1 MRILPRSLLGQY
13 HLSATAGICLWLPI
27 CKLDLCSMEPSSP
40 KQETVSEEHYYQRY
54 TAALY
59 GGAIQ
64 RGVQL
69 HLPVRLVFFS
79 CSLQEIIKDRR
90 ILMTN
95 YVHRKVKGQ
104 PVEWR
109 LAAYKTP
116 VLSLAIQARLSRQLA
131 PHQPSRK

>member
-59 GGAIQ
+59 GGAI
-64 RGVQL
+64 
-69 HLPVRLVFFS
+69 
-79 CSLQEIIKDRR
+79 RR
-90 ILMTN
+90 RYTAALYGGAIRRRYTAALYSGEYN
-95 YVHRKVKGQ
+95 YIY
-104 PVEWR
+104 
-109 LAAYKTP
+109 L
-116 VLSLAIQARLSRQLA
+116 
-131 PHQPSRK
+131 